1 MNEKRYFIFT
11 FGKTKIAHA
20 FPSLLRAVTGFENK
34 IEEAYISLDF
44 CLQNGF
50 KEVTEDEFLKVYN
63 EAHSNLT
70 VRYHN
75 QFSTENQFIKNEFFY
90 NFTSVLDILVFPN
103 ASSAFS

>member
-11 FGKTKIAHA
+11 FRKTKIAQA
-20 FPSLLRAVTGFENK
+20 FPCLLRAVTGFENK
-34 IEEAYISLDF
+34 IEEAHISLDF

-50 KEVTEDEFLKVYN
+50 EEVTEEEFLKVYQ

-75 QFSTENQFIKNEFFY
+75 QFSKENNFIKNEDLKQRGY
-90 NFTSVLDILVFPN
+90 
-103 ASSAFS
+103 